1 MRDVQLSSLVNMDDP
16 FSVMQ
21 EVRTIIHMIDPDHDL
36 STVDRVFKDIM
47 DLFAGK
53 YPGYKACNCVYHDFK
68 HTTDTLLAMA
78 RLVHGA
84 VLRSWRFS
92 KKELDS
98 SILSALLHD
107 TGYIQE
113 EWDNEGTGAKYTL
126 IHVDRSIEFSN
137 SYLKK
142 IGFSDADT
150 SFMASVLR
158 CTGVRV
164 MIHKVKFFSRKH
176 ELIGKMLGTADLMG
190 QMADRTYL
198 EKLPHLYREFR
209 EGNVPGYKDEFDLI
223 RKTLDFYK
231 WTLNRFETEFDS
243 VYKFAKDHFKRRWG
257 IGENLYLIAIEKNI
271 RYLEHVINNYPHD
284 YKRHLRRYVSSTLQ
298 NRAGELELKSFQ

>member
-1 MRDVQLSSLVNMDDP
+1 MEDVQLSLLVNMDDP
-16 FSVMQ
+16 FSVME
-21 EVRTIIHMIDPDHDL
+21 EVRTIMHLIDPEYDL
-36 STVDRVFKDIM
+36 EIVDRVFKDIM
-47 DLFAGK
+47 DLFAGR
-53 YPGYKACNCVYHDFK
+53 YPGYKACNCIYHDFK

-84 VLRSWRFS
+84 VLRGYKFS
-92 KKELDS
+92 KKELDL

-126 IHVDRSIEFSN
+126 IHIDRSIEFSN

-142 IGFSDADT
+142 LGFSEIDT

-164 MIHKVKFFSRKH
+164 MIDKVKFFSKNH
-176 ELIGKMLGTADLMG
+176 EVIGKMLGTADLMG

-198 EKLPHLYREFR
+198 EKLPYLYREFR

-223 RKTLDFYK
+223 KKSLDFYK
-231 WTLNRFETEFDS
+231 WTLNRFKTEFDS
-243 VYKFAKDHFKRRWG
+243 VYEFAKDHFRERWG
-257 IGENLYLIAIEKNI
+257 IDENLYLTAIEKNI
-271 RYLEHVINNYPHD
+271 HYLEYIINRYPHD
-284 YKRHLRRYVSSTLQ
+284 YKRYLRRDVSSVPK
-298 NRAGELELKSFQ
+298 RRIDELELKSFQ